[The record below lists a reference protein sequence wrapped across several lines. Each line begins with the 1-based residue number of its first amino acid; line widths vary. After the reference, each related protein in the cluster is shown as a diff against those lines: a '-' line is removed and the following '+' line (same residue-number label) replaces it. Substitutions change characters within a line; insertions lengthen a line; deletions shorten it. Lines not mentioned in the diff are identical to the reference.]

1 MDREVRERHQ
11 REKEKQKAYA
21 DDRRK
26 AEIKIVKPGNQVM
39 IQQKKSTIKTP

>member
-1 MDREVRERHQ
+1 MGREVWERHQ
-11 REKEKQKAYA
+11 RGKEKQKAYA

-26 AEIKIVKPGNQVM
+26 AKIEIVKPSDQVM